1 MLIGMNPLH
10 TLTPAAQSLS
20 QPSQNFRNFFW
31 EIFMNL
37 EIETGKHVPLKVRFL
52 NIICWTSSQ
61 VLVEKWHLLH
71 VAVTQQITKMTNSCH
86 IFSLRK
92 VWPVWVSKSFCVGFP
107 ARTLPLQ
114 SSSHSTK
121 LSGINHWGPALT
133 LKLWFLFWDHVQN
146 LLATKRNNCL
156 GKTSFKLWDTQI

>member
-1 MLIGMNPLH
+1 MKHAHWDEP
-10 TLTPAAQSLS
+10 TPHSDPCCSVLESTVTKFQD
-20 QPSQNFRNFFW
+20 FFL
-31 EIFMNL
+31 EIFLNL

-133 LKLWFLFWDHVQN
+133 LELWFRFWDPVQN
-146 LLATKRNNCL
+146 LLATK
-156 GKTSFKLWDTQI
+156 KK